1 MGGRGKALLIAFK
14 YFAFAFPSKK
24 SSLQKIFGSN
34 LHLDARIA
42 RGTPKSPWDSL
53 LAGKETH
60 GDFDLSSKLLT
71 LYHIARTH
79 FSKHDDE

>member
-1 MGGRGKALLIAFK
+1 MH
-14 YFAFAFPSKK
+14 FAFAFPLKNPPS
-24 SSLQKIFGSN
+24 KIFGSN

-42 RGTPKSPWDSL
+42 LAPKNPPWDSL

-79 FSKHDDE
+79 FSKHD

>member
-1 MGGRGKALLIAFK
+1 MGGAKHSLMH
-14 YFAFAFPSKK
+14 FAFAFPSKK

-79 FSKHDDE
+79 FSKHD